1 MKPFQSLVVLLL
13 AVALGVIA
21 SQWLGTEQL
30 RDFGEVIYRA
40 GGNDYRSTVPQVAL
54 MVLVALLVLWLLWSL
69 LASPFRAWGRYRR
82 KQGRVRLIDGL
93 LAHEQGHWL
102 RAEKTLDSAA
112 EDKEVTSVAL
122 ITAVRSAQ
130 ARDDDGAV
138 NQYLQRLAVDDP
150 GSHALIQAE
159 RLLAQER
166 PVDAINA
173 LDVAS
178 IQPLPPRGLWL
189 RTEALARAER
199 AHEAYGQLG
208 ALRKQ
213 KVLPD
218 AAVAELEIRL
228 AAQSLLEAGDV
239 NALAAQWEATPKALR
254 SDPDVV
260 SAYAL
265 RAVALDWEEPAL
277 LNLEQALDTRW
288 DESVVTLYG
297 QMPVER
303 LATRQ
308 ANLQR
313 WLASQ
318 PSSPALLLALGRIAT
333 RQGDAALA
341 EEYLH
346 RAIAAG
352 AGPAAWEAL
361 GELFTDRGEPAL
373 AAQSYANAL
382 RQQRGDDSIALART
396 TTLASPVITPVD
408 SVVPERATVEEQLL
422 PSEQPPLQDRTDRLH
437 VERDE
442 FGNPRLP

>member
-1 MKPFQSLVVLLL
+1 MKPLQSLVVLLL
-13 AVALGVIA
+13 AVAIGVVA
-21 SQWLGTEQL
+21 AQWLGADDL
-30 RDFGEVIYRA
+30 NRFGEVTLRY
-40 GGNDYRSTVPQVAL
+40 GGYDYHSNLPKVAL
-54 MVLVALLVLWLLWSL
+54 LSVIAVLVLWLLWSL
-69 LASPFRAWGRYRR
+69 IAAPFRAWGRYRR
-82 KQGRVRLIDGL
+82 KQGRARLTEGL
-93 LAHEQGHWL
+93 QAHEQGHWQ
-102 RAEKTLDSAA
+102 RAEKLLTSAA
-112 EDKEVTSVAL
+112 EDKEVSAVAL
-122 ITAVRSAQ
+122 VTAVRSAQ
-130 ARDDDGAV
+130 ARDDDAAV
-138 NQYLQRLAVDDP
+138 NQYLQRLATEDAT
-150 GSHALIQAE
+150 SHALLLAE

-166 PVDAINA
+166 PVDAINV
-173 LDVAS
+173 LDVAA

-189 RTEALARAER
+189 RTEALARADR

-254 SDPDVV
+254 SDPEVV

-265 RAVALDWEEPAL
+265 RAVALDWDEPAL

-297 QMPVER
+297 QMPVEK

-313 WLASQ
+313 WLTTQ
-318 PSSPALLLALGRIAT
+318 PSSPALLLALGRIAA
-333 RQGDAALA
+333 RQRQHTLA
-341 EEYLH
+341 EDYLH

-361 GELFTDRGEPAL
+361 GEVFLDRSETAL
-373 AAQSYANAL
+373 ASQCFANAL
-382 RQQRGDDSIALART
+382 RQQRGDDSVALARASAT
-396 TTLASPVITPVD
+396 TPLDPI
-408 SVVPERATVEEQLL
+408 VPERATIEEQSLMGE
-422 PSEQPPLQDRTDRLH
+422 PAPVQDRLH

>member
-21 SQWLGTEQL
+21 SQFLGTEQL
-30 RDFGEVIYRA
+30 RQFGEVIYRY

-54 MVLVALLVLWLLWSL
+54 MALVGLLVLWLLWSL

-82 KQGRVRLIDGL
+82 KQGRARLIDGIQ
-93 LAHEQGHWL
+93 AHEQGQWQ
-102 RAEKTLDSAA
+102 RAEKLLETAA
-112 EDKEVTSVAL
+112 EDKDVAAVAMV
-122 ITAVRSAQ
+122 TAVRSAQ
-130 ARDDDGAV
+130 ARDDQAAV
-138 NQYLQRLAVDDP
+138 NQYLQRLASEDATL
-150 GSHALIQAE
+150 HALLQAE

-166 PVDAINA
+166 PVDAINL
-173 LDVAS
+173 LDTAT

-218 AAVAELEIRL
+218 DAVAELETRL

-265 RAVALDWEEPAL
+265 RAVALDWDEPAL

-288 DESVVTLYG
+288 DESLVTLYG
-297 QMPVER
+297 QMPVDK

-313 WLASQ
+313 WLGNQ
-318 PSSPALLLALGRIAT
+318 PASPALLLALGRIAT
-333 RQGDAALA
+333 RQRQHSLA
-341 EEYLH
+341 EDYLH

-361 GELFTDRGEPAL
+361 GQLFVDRGEPAL
-373 AAQSYANAL
+373 ASQCFANAL
-382 RQQRGDDSIALART
+382 RQQRGDDSIALARANAT
-396 TTLASPVITPVD
+396 VAPLEP
-408 SVVPERATVEEQLL
+408 VVPERATVEEQSLMSQPL
-422 PSEQPPLQDRTDRLH
+422 PGQRIDPVLAPVVRD
-437 VERDE
+437 ERDE
-442 FGNPRLP
+442 LGKPRLP

>member
-112 EDKEVTSVAL
+112 EDREVTSVAL

-130 ARDDDGAV
+130 ARDDDAAV

-277 LNLEQALDTRW
+277 LNLEQALDSRW

-396 TTLASPVITPVD
+396 TTLASPVITPVG

-422 PSEQPPLQDRTDRLH
+422 PSEQPPLQDRADRLH
-437 VERDE
+437 VERDD